1 MNTLWRDRTI
11 ALAGLTM
18 PVQMVDELAR
28 SGYLNTSDFETC
40 VSSLFEQNPKSVE
53 DVFGGSHKL
62 LKGFETLQNLL
73 ENGRSGPRNNQL
85 LGYSLGILHL
95 QKKLLKKSHM
105 LDEIGERLE
114 KARHQLDHFGPS
126 HDNLIANLADIYT
139 QTISTFQFRI
149 QVLGEYQYL
158 QQNRVANQVRVLL
171 FAAIRSATL
180 WRQLGGSRWQ
190 LLLQRKHIV
199 EHNQKLL
206 DEAKRTTLH

>member
-1 MNTLWRDRTI
+1 
-11 ALAGLTM
+11 
-18 PVQMVDELAR
+18 
-28 SGYLNTSDFETC
+28 
-40 VSSLFEQNPKSVE
+40 
-53 DVFGGSHKL
+53 
-62 LKGFETLQNLL
+62 
-73 ENGRSGPRNNQL
+73 
-85 LGYSLGILHL
+85 
-95 QKKLLKKSHM
+95 M